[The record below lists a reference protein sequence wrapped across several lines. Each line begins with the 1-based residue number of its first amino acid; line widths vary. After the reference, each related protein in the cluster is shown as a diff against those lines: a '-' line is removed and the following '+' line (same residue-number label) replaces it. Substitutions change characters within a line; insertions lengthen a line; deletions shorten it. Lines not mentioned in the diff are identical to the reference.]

1 MNKRCNNYHSHKTY
15 SNIKSLDVV
24 AKPIEYI
31 IRAIEL
37 DGKEAIYFTTEH
49 GYQGNVYE
57 AHTLCNEVCV
67 KLTQENKEYTK
78 YNCDKCKYK
87 DTCDKSYK
95 GIKMVVGSEVYYVKD
110 RKEKDN
116 SNYHLII
123 IAKNKEGYKDLNRI
137 LSYSN
142 IDGIYYKNRIDDE
155 LLSMVE

>member
-1 MNKRCNNYHSHKTY
+1 MIKKCNNYHSHKMY
-15 SNIKSLDVV
+15 SNVKSLDVV

-31 IRAIEL
+31 VRAIEL

-87 DTCDKSYK
+87 DKFF
-95 GIKMVVGSEVYYVKD
+95 
-110 RKEKDN
+110 
-116 SNYHLII
+116 L
-123 IAKNKEGYKDLNRI
+123 
-137 LSYSN
+137 
-142 IDGIYYKNRIDDE
+142 
-155 LLSMVE
+155 